1 MIWTSKTKLMAS
13 HGENI
18 LILKLMLS
26 KHKASSMLEPL
37 NIKLTQLLTE
47 QLIMNQDI
55 LLHMLTYWHKTEP
68 KNGMR
73 IYYGMLDQLNFIEK
87 ELQSNIMI
95 TSNTRKMIK
104 LGNKHGRRK

>member
-1 MIWTSKTKLMAS
+1 
-13 HGENI
+13 
-18 LILKLMLS
+18 
-26 KHKASSMLEPL
+26 
-37 NIKLTQLLTE
+37 
-47 QLIMNQDI
+47 
-55 LLHMLTYWHKTEP
+55 MLTYWHKTEP